1 MPQLYIKTP
10 RLSVRIVILI
20 LPSDSILVMTCIV
33 FVLTI
38 QIERECCLVSW
49 AFLKTNKTSLIEVC
63 LSFQL
68 FAPATW
74 SNLSFQ
80 SFAQTT
86 RSNSSQCS
94 NFIFKSNFQHFML
107 YYFCTSS
114 QQVLWLP
121 AFKSDT
127 DVRGEVIY
135 ISSRFYLISIHL

>member
-1 MPQLYIKTP
+1 MPQLYIKKP

-80 SFAQTT
+80 SFAQAT
-86 RSNSSQCS
+86 RSNSTQCS
-94 NFIFKSNFQHFML
+94 NFIFSSNFQHFML
-107 YYFCTSS
+107 YYFCTSN

-121 AFKSDT
+121 AFKRDILMS
-127 DVRGEVIY
+127 GE
-135 ISSRFYLISIHL
+135 R